1 MEDAATAEIS
11 RSQVWQWIHH
21 GVSLA
26 EGPRVTAELVRDIE
40 REEME
45 KIKSAV
51 GADSFAKGRYD
62 DAREIFESVALR
74 DDFQEFLTIPAY
86 DKID

>member
-1 MEDAATAEIS
+1 LSEDRDERPFGASCE
-11 RSQVWQWIHH
+11 
-21 GVSLA
+21 
-26 EGPRVTAELVRDIE
+26 EL
-40 REEME
+40 E

-74 DDFQEFLTIPAY
+74 DDFQEFLTIPVY